1 MKLHFE
7 PNLDYQHTAIESV
20 CDLFRGQE
28 TCRTEFTVTR
38 DATAAQYTLAFH
50 ESDLGI
56 GNRLHLLP
64 DEILAN
70 LSDIQ
75 IRNGLRPS
83 ASLASGDFT
92 VEMETGTGKTYVYL
106 RSIFE
111 LNRRYGFTKFVIV
124 VPSVAIKEGVYKTL
138 QITEE
143 HFRSLYANVP
153 FEYFLYDSSKLGQVR
168 NFATS
173 PQIQIMVVTVGAINK
188 KDVNNLYKDT
198 EKTGGEKPIDL
209 IKATRPILI
218 VDEPQSVDGGLEGQG
233 KRALG
238 EMKPLCT
245 LRYSA
250 KDTLD
255 KLFAEDANYQ
265 FPLGQL
271 SLNKS
276 IAVKVNGD
284 RFFSKHIAIVGST
297 GSGKSCTVARILHD
311 VVGIAVNKNNNLGK
325 QNNSHVVIFDIHDEY
340 SAAFA
345 LPKDEAFT
353 LNRLDIDTLSLP
365 YWLMNSEELESMFI
379 ESNEENSHNQVS
391 QFKLAVILNKERH
404 NPTIKDMTYDTPVY
418 FSIEEVYRYIENMN
432 REIIGRLDGENR
444 PKLADGTLVDDRKN
458 HYFEKL
464 CTFVPQSTANATKAT
479 NGPFNGEFNRFTS
492 RLQTKLADKR
502 LRFLLHP
509 SKAAGIPFLTG
520 DFEEIMKQ
528 FLGYLNKA
536 NITIVDLSGIPFEV
550 LSITVSLVSRLIF
563 DFCFH
568 YSKMRHEI
576 DALND
581 VPVMIVCEEA
591 HNYIPQ
597 RDDAAYR
604 SSRKSLERVAKEG
617 RKYGLS
623 LMVVSQRPSEVSETI
638 FAQCNNFLALRL
650 TNNADQN
657 YVRRLFP
664 DNSNGITD
672 ILPNLAP
679 GECVVVGDAVLLPAV
694 VQMPLPNPEPHSQS
708 VRVHQEWKEQWRD
721 VTFADVIG
729 RWRKE

>member
-325 QNNSHVVIFDIHDEY
+325 QNNSHVVIFDFHDEY

-679 GECVVVGDAVLLPAV
+679 GECVVVGDAVLLPVV